1 MSLNLMILKFCKAS
15 SELAPYVLMVISCH
29 FSIPMFFPQTPQHI
43 PLSDL
48 STLSHAKT
56 RILHTVSMMEN
67 AL

>member
-1 MSLNLMILKFCKAS
+1 IFLSLPGVFVCVRFLKTFSLKAFLSFCFFSPQIL
-15 SELAPYVLMVISCH
+15 
-29 FSIPMFFPQTPQHI
+29 QHI

-56 RILHTVSMMEN
+56 RILHTVSMKGN